1 MRRKSHSLS
10 LPFSLGGPY
19 TVFAPTDKAF
29 ALISRSELNG
39 MLNDPAR
46 LTKLL
51 QRHVV
56 QDLIYTS
63 GLQGF
68 QKAYTLDFE
77 LIYIYHA
84 KGTYIIAP
92 AF

>member
-1 MRRKSHSLS
+1 M
-10 LPFSLGGPY
+10 
-19 TVFAPTDKAF
+19 
-29 ALISRSELNG
+29 ISRNELNKI
-39 MLNDPAR
+39 LNDPAR

-68 QKAYTLDFE
+68 QKAYALDFE
-77 LIYIYHA
+77 ILYIYHA
-84 KGTYIIAP
+84 KGNDNNNKYNRHWRKQRVGMLLITTIIP
-92 AF
+92 PLRHD

>member
-1 MRRKSHSLS
+1 M
-10 LPFSLGGPY
+10 
-19 TVFAPTDKAF
+19 FAPTDKAF
-29 ALISRSELNG
+29 ALSSPAELNKIF
-39 MLNDPAR
+39 NDPAR

-68 QKAYTLDFE
+68 QKAYALDFE
-77 LIYIYHA
+77 ILYIYHG
-84 KGTYIIAP
+84 KGNNELLLYFSSDFDFLINILK
-92 AF
+92 FL